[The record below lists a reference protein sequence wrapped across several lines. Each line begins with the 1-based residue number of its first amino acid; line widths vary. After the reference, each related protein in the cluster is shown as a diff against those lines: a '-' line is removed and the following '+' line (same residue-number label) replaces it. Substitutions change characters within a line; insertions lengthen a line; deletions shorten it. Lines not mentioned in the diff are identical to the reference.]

1 MLLLSGEPLLSR
13 GKMRVWSMHPTNDI
27 IHETGADF
35 NSFFVKLQ
43 NMYFLLRT
51 DGFYSKTHK
60 EPFQFLVVFPLVKKQ
75 MVQMVL
81 PRQVKG
87 PPGDK
92 KWDGQGRP
100 IEEGIFYSFALTA
113 LIISTHSLAMALSDS
128 CRFSRGARTP
138 PMSGPPVRRRISLI
152 MAYILPL
159 PEHIL

>member
-1 MLLLSGEPLLSR
+1 MLLLSGEHRLSR
-13 GKMRVWSMHPTNDI
+13 GKMRVWSIHPTNDI
-27 IHETGADF
+27 IHETGANF
-35 NSFFVKLQ
+35 NCFFVKLQ

-51 DGFYSKTHK
+51 DGFYSKTNK
-60 EPFQFLVVFPLVKKQ
+60 VPFQILVVFPLVKKQ
-75 MVQMVL
+75 IVQMAI

-87 PPGDK
+87 PPGCK
-92 KWDGQGRP
+92 KWDGRSRP
-100 IEEGIFYSFALTA
+100 IRKVFFYSFALTA

-128 CRFSRGARTP
+128 CRFSSGARTP

>member
-13 GKMRVWSMHPTNDI
+13 GKMRVWSIHPTNDI

-60 EPFQFLVVFPLVKKQ
+60 ESFQFLVVLPLVKKQ
-75 MVQMVL
+75 MVQMATL
-81 PRQVKG
+81 WQGKG
-87 PPGDK
+87 PPGYK

-100 IEEGIFYSFALTA
+100 ISEGILYSFALTA

-128 CRFSRGARTP
+128 CRSSSGARTP

-152 MAYILPL
+152 MAYMLPL